1 MSAEMPKAYEPA
13 EVESRWYAFWL
24 ERGVFRATS
33 DAADQRPVY
42 VIPMPPPNVT
52 GALHMGHALTAALED
67 VLTRWH
73 RMRGFN
79 ALWLPGIDHA
89 GISTQ
94 VVVERQLKREG
105 VTRHELGREKFVERV
120 WQWKAES
127 GGRIALQQR
136 ELGASPDWD
145 RSKFT
150 MDPDMIRAVTEAFVR
165 LYEDGLIYRATRL
178 INWCVSCQTVLSDL
192 EVENEENVNGE
203 LFEFAYPV
211 EGSSEEIVVA
221 TTRPETMLGDT
232 AVAVHPDDP
241 RYKHLHG
248 KMLVHPFVDRRVPII
263 TDAILVDP
271 KFGTGAVKVTPAHDP
286 NDFAT
291 GKRHNLAE
299 ITIFE
304 KDGTMNENA
313 GQFRGLD
320 RKEARKQV
328 KRALEEKK
336 LARGA
341 KPHLLTLPKCERCSS
356 VVEPMIST
364 QWFVKMK
371 PLAEPALAAVADGRT
386 KIIPEEWAKTYNH
399 FLENIQDW
407 CISRQLWWGH
417 QIPAWFCTD
426 GHVTVA
432 REKPSACRECKKTE
446 LSQESDVL
454 DTWFSSGLWPFAT
467 QGWPDAT
474 PALKKFYP
482 ASDLE
487 TGYDIIFFWVARMM
501 MMGLYF
507 MKEVPF
513 KRVLLHGMVV
523 DENGDKM
530 SKTKGNGLDPL
541 DLIHGASFDQI
552 IEKAMPG
559 APRDE
564 ALAKFKKSYPSAA
577 QMGAGFP
584 AFGADALRFTF
595 NSYSPQAKRILLAP
609 KRIEGYRHFCNKIWN
624 ATRFALPYLETHAAA
639 IGTMPATPKPKWR
652 ANRWILSRL
661 AAAIAEVD
669 TGLHDFRLD
678 DASGALYRFF
688 WDEFCSWYLE
698 IVKPVFQ
705 DDASPI
711 AGEVASTLA
720 HVLETS
726 MRALHPFMPFITED
740 LWQRLPRPAS
750 RPESIV
756 LAPFPTDGDGRPDAE
771 ADREMTIVT
780 EAISAARTIRSEH
793 EVHPGAHVPLVLR
806 GHDARVLDLFR
817 SEIVTI
823 RTLVKTEGDP
833 VIEPSG
839 GGRPPGSVMSV
850 VGDVEV
856 LVGLRGLVDG
866 AKEADRVEREIKKAD
881 KDVAAIEKKLGSPAF
896 VERAKPEIVAEAK
909 EQLDALRRTR
919 ARLEE
924 ARKLASELA

>member
-1 MSAEMPKAYEPA
+1 MPAEMPKAYEPA
-13 EVESRWYAFWL
+13 DVESRWYAFWM
-24 ERGVFRATS
+24 ERGVFRASS
-33 DAADQRPVY
+33 DASDKRPVY

-79 ALWLPGIDHA
+79 TLWLPGIDHA

-94 VVVERQLKREG
+94 VVVERQLRREG
-105 VTRHELGREKFVERV
+105 VSRHELGREKFIERV

-136 ELGASPDWD
+136 ELGASPDWE
-145 RSKFT
+145 RSKYT
-150 MDPDMIRAVTEAFVR
+150 MDPDMVRAVLEAFVR

-178 INWCVSCQTVLSDL
+178 INWCVSCRTVLSDL
-192 EVENEENVNGE
+192 EVESEENVNGE

-211 EGSSEEIVVA
+211 EGTQEEIVVA

-241 RYKHLHG
+241 RYRHLHG
-248 KMLVHPFVDRRVPII
+248 KMLLHPFVDRRIPIV

-271 KFGTGAVKVTPAHDP
+271 KFGTGAVKVTPAHDW

-291 GKRHNLAE
+291 GKRHGLAE
-299 ITIFE
+299 VTIFAQ
-304 KDGTMNENA
+304 DGTLNENA
-313 GQFRGLD
+313 GSFRGLD

-328 KRALEEKK
+328 KRALEQKG
-336 LARGA
+336 LARGTKA
-341 KPHLLTLPKCERCSS
+341 HLLTLPKCQRCGT

-371 PLAEPALAAVADGRT
+371 PLADPALAAVAEGRT
-386 KIIPEEWAKTYNH
+386 RIIPEEWAKTYNH
-399 FLENIQDW
+399 FLENIEDW

-417 QIPAWFCTD
+417 QIPAWYCKD

-432 REKPSACRECKKTE
+432 RETPVACGECQKTE
-446 LSQESDVL
+446 LTQDSDVL

-467 QGWPDAT
+467 QGWPDKT
-474 PALKKFYP
+474 PALAKFYP
-482 ASDLE
+482 ATDLE

-513 KRVLLHGMVV
+513 RRVLLHGMVV

-530 SKTKGNGLDPL
+530 SKTRGNGLDPL
-541 DLIHGASFDQI
+541 DLIHGATFDQI
-552 IEKAMPG
+552 VDKAMPG
-559 APRDE
+559 APHDE

-595 NSYSPQAKRILLAP
+595 TSYSPQAKRILLAP

-624 ATRFALPYLETHAAA
+624 AVRFALPYLETHASAV
-639 IGTMPATPKPKWR
+639 GTVPKPTWR

-661 AAAIAEVD
+661 ASAIAEVD
-669 TGLHDFRLD
+669 AGLEAFRLD
-678 DASGALYRFF
+678 EASAALYRFF

-698 IVKPVFQ
+698 IIKPVFLE
-705 DDASPI
+705 DKSPI
-711 AGEVASTLA
+711 AGEVAATLA

-726 MRALHPFMPFITED
+726 MRALHPFMPFITEE

-750 RPESIV
+750 RPASIA
-756 LAPFPTDGDGRPDAE
+756 LAPFPSAADGRPDVE
-771 ADREMTIVT
+771 ADREMAVLTS
-780 EAISAARTIRSEH
+780 AISAARTIRSEH
-793 EVHPGAHVPLVLR
+793 EVHPGAQVPLALR
-806 GHDARVLDLFR
+806 GHDPKLLDLFR
-817 SEIVTI
+817 SEHVTI

-833 VIEPSG
+833 VVETSG
-839 GGRPPGSVMSV
+839 GGRPRGSVMSV
-850 VGDVEV
+850 VGDVEI
-856 LVGLRGLVDG
+856 LVGLRGLVDA
-866 AKEADRVEREIKKAD
+866 AKEADRVEREIRRAD
-881 KDVAAIEKKLGSPAF
+881 KDLGMLERKLGSPAF
-896 VERAKPEIVAEAK
+896 VERAKPEVVAEAK
-909 EQLDALRRTR
+909 GQVEALRRTR

-924 ARKLASELA
+924 ARQLASELA

>member
-1 MSAEMPKAYEPA
+1 MPAEMPKAYEPA
-13 EVESRWYAFWL
+13 DVESRWYAFWL
-24 ERGVFRATS
+24 ERGVFRASS
-33 DAADQRPVY
+33 DEADKRPVY

-94 VVVERQLKREG
+94 VVVERQLRREG
-105 VTRHELGREKFVERV
+105 KTRQELGRQKFIERV

-145 RSKFT
+145 RSKYT
-150 MDPDMIRAVTEAFVR
+150 MDPDMVRAVTEAFVR

-178 INWCVSCQTVLSDL
+178 INWCISCQTVLSDL
-192 EVENEENVNGE
+192 EVESEENVSGE
-203 LFEFAYPV
+203 LFEFAYAV
-211 EGSSEEIVVA
+211 EDSKDEIVVA

-241 RYKHLHG
+241 RYRHLHG
-248 KMLVHPFVDRRVPII
+248 KMLVHPFTGRKIPIV
-263 TDAILVDP
+263 TDAVLVDP
-271 KFGTGAVKVTPAHDP
+271 KFGTGAVKVTPAHDW

-291 GKRHNLAE
+291 GKRHGLAE
-299 ITIFE
+299 VTIFAP
-304 KDGTMNENA
+304 DGTMNENA
-313 GQFRGLD
+313 GQFRGQD

-328 KRALEEKK
+328 KRALEQKG
-336 LARGA
+336 LARGTKA
-341 KPHLLTLPKCERCSS
+341 HLLTLPKCQRCAT

-371 PLAEPALAAVADGRT
+371 PLAEPALRAVADGRT
-386 KIIPEEWAKTYNH
+386 RIVPEEWTKTYNH
-399 FLENIQDW
+399 FLDNIEDW

-417 QIPAWFCTD
+417 QIPAWYCED
-426 GHVTVA
+426 GHVTVT
-432 REKPSACRECKKTE
+432 RETPAACEQCRKTA
-446 LSQESDVL
+446 LRQDGDVL
-454 DTWFSSGLWPFAT
+454 DTWFSSGLWPFST
-467 QGWPDAT
+467 QGWPDQTA
-474 PALKKFYP
+474 ALAKFYP
-482 ASDLE
+482 ATDLE

-501 MMGLYF
+501 MLGLYF

-513 KRVLLHGMVV
+513 RRVLLHGMVV

-530 SKTKGNGLDPL
+530 SKTRGNGLDPL
-541 DLIHGASFDQI
+541 DLIHGATFDQI
-552 IEKAMPG
+552 VDKAMPG
-559 APRDE
+559 APREE

-595 NSYSPQAKRILLAP
+595 TSYSPQAKRILLAP

-624 ATRFALPYLETHAAA
+624 AVRFALPYLETHAAA
-639 IGTMPATPKPKWR
+639 VGTMPKPTWR

-669 TGLHDFRLD
+669 AGLTEFRLD
-678 DASGALYRFF
+678 EASGALYRFF

-698 IVKPVFQ
+698 IIKPVFQ
-705 DDASPI
+705 SEASPI
-711 AGEVASTLA
+711 AGEVAATLA

-726 MRALHPFMPFITED
+726 MRALHPFMPFITEE
-740 LWQRLPRPAS
+740 LWQRLPRAAG
-750 RPESIV
+750 RPVSIA
-756 LAPFPTDGDGRPDAE
+756 LSPFPAAADGRPDPE
-771 ADREMTIVT
+771 ADREMVVLTS
-780 EAISAARTIRSEH
+780 AISAARTIRSEH
-793 EVHPGAHVPLVLR
+793 EIHPGAQVPLSLR
-806 GHDARVLDLFR
+806 GQDPGLLELFR
-817 SEIVTI
+817 SEKVTI

-833 VIEPSG
+833 GVETSG
-839 GGRPPGSVMSV
+839 GGRPRGSVMSV

-856 LVGLRGLVDG
+856 LVGLRGLVDA
-866 AKEADRVEREIKKAD
+866 AKEADRVEREIRRAD
-881 KDVAAIEKKLGSPAF
+881 KDLGVLEKKLGSKAF
-896 VERAKPEIVAEAK
+896 VERAKPEVVAETK
-909 EQLDALRRTR
+909 DQLEALRRTR

-924 ARKLASELA
+924 ARQLASELA

>member
-1 MSAEMPKAYEPA
+1 MPAEMPKAYEPA
-13 EVESRWYAFWL
+13 DVESRWYKFWL
-24 ERGVFRATS
+24 TRGVFRAS
-33 DAADQRPVY
+33 HDPADTRPVY

-79 ALWLPGIDHA
+79 TLWTPGIDHA

-120 WQWKAES
+120 WKWKAES

-178 INWCVSCQTVLSDL
+178 INWCISCQTVLSDL

-211 EGSSEEIVVA
+211 EGTNEELVVA

-248 KMLVHPFVDRRVPII
+248 KMLVHPFVDRKVPII

-271 KFGTGAVKVTPAHDP
+271 KFGTGAVKVTPAHDW

-291 GKRHNLAE
+291 GKRHGLAE
-299 ITIFE
+299 ITIFAQ
-304 KDGTMNENA
+304 DGTMNENG

-328 KRALEEKK
+328 KRALEEKG

-341 KPHLLTLPKCERCSS
+341 KAHLLTLPKCERCGT

-386 KIIPEEWAKTYNH
+386 RIIPEEWAKTYNH

-417 QIPAWFCTD
+417 QIPAWFCPD

-432 REKPSACRECKKTE
+432 RQKPAACAQCKKTA
-446 LSQESDVL
+446 LTQESDVL

-467 QGWPDAT
+467 QGWPEQT

-513 KRVLLHGMVV
+513 RRVLLHGMVV

-530 SKTKGNGLDPL
+530 SKTKGNGVDPL
-541 DLIHGASFDQI
+541 DLVHGATFDQI
-552 IEKAMPG
+552 VDKSLPG

-564 ALAKFKKSYPSAA
+564 AVAKFKKSYPSMAKMA
-577 QMGAGFP
+577 EGFP
-584 AFGADALRFTF
+584 AFGADALRLTF

-609 KRIEGYRHFCNKIWN
+609 KRIEGYRHFCNKVWN
-624 ATRFALPYLETHAAA
+624 AVRFALPYLETHAAA
-639 IGTMPATPKPKWR
+639 IGPMSATPKPTWR
-652 ANRWILSRL
+652 ANRWILSRMG
-661 AAAIAEVD
+661 AAIAEVD
-669 TGLHDFRLD
+669 AGLKDFRLD
-678 DASGALYRFF
+678 EALSALYRFF
-688 WDEFCSWYLE
+688 WDEFCSSYLE

-711 AGEVASTLA
+711 AGEVAATLA

-726 MRALHPFMPFITED
+726 MRALHPFMPFITEE
-740 LWQRLPRPAS
+740 LWQRMPRPAS

-756 LAPFPTDGDGRPDAE
+756 LAPFPTAADGRPDAA
-771 ADREMTIVT
+771 ADKEMSLLIS
-780 EAISAARTIRSEH
+780 AISAARTIRSEH
-793 EVHPGAHVPLVLR
+793 EVHPGAQVPLALRAHDPQVLE
-806 GHDARVLDLFR
+806 LFR
-817 SEIVTI
+817 SEQVTI

-833 VIEPSG
+833 VIETSG
-839 GGRPPGSVMSV
+839 GGRPRGSVMSV

-856 LVGLRGLVDG
+856 LVGLRGLVD
-866 AKEADRVEREIKKAD
+866 ASKETDRVEREIKRVD
-881 KDVAAIEKKLGSPAF
+881 KDLATLEKKLSSPAF
-896 VERAKPEIVAEAK
+896 VEKAKPEIVAETKAQV
-909 EQLDALRRTR
+909 EALRRTR

-924 ARKLASELA
+924 ARQLAGELA

>member
-1 MSAEMPKAYEPA
+1 
-13 EVESRWYAFWL
+13 
-24 ERGVFRATS
+24 
-33 DAADQRPVY
+33 
-42 VIPMPPPNVT
+42 
-52 GALHMGHALTAALED
+52 
-67 VLTRWH
+67 
-73 RMRGFN
+73 
-79 ALWLPGIDHA
+79 
-89 GISTQ
+89 
-94 VVVERQLKREG
+94 
-105 VTRHELGREKFVERV
+105 
-120 WQWKAES
+120 
-127 GGRIALQQR
+127 
-136 ELGASPDWD
+136 
-145 RSKFT
+145 
-150 MDPDMIRAVTEAFVR
+150 
-165 LYEDGLIYRATRL
+165 
-178 INWCVSCQTVLSDL
+178 
-192 EVENEENVNGE
+192 
-203 LFEFAYPV
+203 
-211 EGSSEEIVVA
+211 
-221 TTRPETMLGDT
+221 
-232 AVAVHPDDP
+232 
-241 RYKHLHG
+241 
-248 KMLVHPFVDRRVPII
+248 VPII